1 MKITFIFA
9 TRSRAKIL
17 LPTEKT
23 EKMKRVL
30 CPRCDGY
37 VTFDETR
44 CEAGES
50 LHLTCPHCGKSFSL
64 SHQEIS
70 AQDDAPD
77 CGRIVVLENNCCYR
91 QEFPLALGDNVIG
104 RRNKGTDVD
113 IAIES
118 SDADLE
124 RRHCILNV
132 RPDRQGGFVY
142 TLSDCS
148 ARSGTYLRESRLG
161 RRDRI
166 RLDDGAIVSI
176 GGTTFILYPAGFDE
190 DAED

>member
-1 MKITFIFA
+1 
-9 TRSRAKIL
+9 
-17 LPTEKT
+17 
-23 EKMKRVL
+23 MKRVL

-70 AQDDAPD
+70 AQDDAP
-77 CGRIVVLENNCCYR
+77 
-91 QEFPLALGDNVIG
+91 DNVIG

-176 GGTTFILYPAGFDE
+176 GGTTFILYPAGCDE

>member
-1 MKITFIFA
+1 MKH
-9 TRSRAKIL
+9 
-17 LPTEKT
+17 
-23 EKMKRVL
+23 VL

-37 VTFDETR
+37 VTFDEKR

-50 LHLTCPHCGKSFSL
+50 LHLVCSHCGKSFSL
-64 SHQEIS
+64 SHDEIS
-70 AQDDAPD
+70 RQEDMPD
-77 CGRIVVLENNCCYR
+77 CGRIVVLENNCCHR
-91 QEFPLALGDNVIG
+91 QEFPLSPGDNVIG

-132 RPDRQGGFVY
+132 RPDKAGGYIY

-148 ARSGTYLRESRLG
+148 ARSGTYLRQNRLG
-161 RRDRI
+161 RRDRL
-166 RLDDGAIVSI
+166 RLDEEDIVSI
-176 GGTTFILYPAGFDE
+176 GGTTFIVYPAGYKE
-190 DAED
+190 D